1 MDCAS
6 RGAGESN
13 MTTQKSVDDINK
25 LPILMAIFRE
35 HKLSLVEAKKIADTV
50 MRKINE
56 QREEYWERSECT

>member
-1 MDCAS
+1 L
-6 RGAGESN
+6 
-13 MTTQKSVDDINK
+13 SVKKMSEPNKMSIDDINK

-56 QREEYWERSECT
+56 QREEYWERSDVSSF

>member
-1 MDCAS
+1 MNLKNEE
-6 RGAGESN
+6 RK
-13 MTTQKSVDDINK
+13 MSVDDINK

-56 QREEYWERSECT
+56 QREEHWERSDVSSF